1 MVLRFALIAA
11 WLALASPGFA
21 QDRIQVVTTTT
32 DLRSLTEAVGGD
44 RIAAVSLVPA
54 NMDAE
59 DYQPKPQDVLRL
71 KNAHMLVR
79 VGLDYD
85 LWVDRLLAQAGKPEI
100 SRGGPGYVDASF
112 AIAALELRGMS
123 VGPGDGHA
131 HGSGNP
137 HYWLDPKNAEI
148 ITATILEALAR
159 IDPANA
165 ASLRGQSVGFPRS
178 PADEAAEWETRLA
191 PLKAMPIVAYHN
203 SWPYFARRFRL
214 DFVGF
219 IEIKPGVPPSPSHLA
234 GIVQTM
240 RARGVRIVVRE
251 PHEPERDVAFVASKA
266 GASVVTL
273 AASVGALPQAGD
285 YISLFDAN
293 VDGAE
298 ISGWRTMIEPLAFLW
313 PSFLVAVCLVGI
325 HAYFGIQVLARKVI
339 FVDLALA
346 QIAALGATVA
356 FMLGH
361 PAQSPATYG
370 YSLAF
375 TLLAAVLLAF
385 TRAWGT
391 RVPQE
396 ALIGVI
402 YVVAAAAA
410 ILLIDRAP
418 QGAEHLKQ
426 ILTGN
431 ILTSG
436 LNEVAVIVPLYAAV
450 GLLHWLLRRRL
461 TGRGRLFG
469 NSSSMRP
476 LAWS

>member
-1 MVLRFALIAA
+1 
-11 WLALASPGFA
+11 
-21 QDRIQVVTTTT
+21 
-32 DLRSLTEAVGGD
+32 
-44 RIAAVSLVPA
+44 
-54 NMDAE
+54 MDAE

-71 KNAHMLVR
+71 KHARLLVR

-112 AIAALELRGMS
+112 GIAVLELRGMS

-148 ITATILEALAR
+148 ITGTILEALAR

-165 ASLRGQSVGFPRS
+165 ASY
-178 PADEAAEWETRLA
+178 EANRLAFLARLNAKLAEWEAKLA

-219 IEIKPGVPPSPSHLA
+219 IETKPGVPPSPSHLA

-273 AASVGALPQAGD
+273 AASVGALPQTGD

-293 VDGAE
+293 V
-298 ISGWRTMIEPLAFLW
+298 
-313 PSFLVAVCLVGI
+313 
-325 HAYFGIQVLARKVI
+325 
-339 FVDLALA
+339 
-346 QIAALGATVA
+346 
-356 FMLGH
+356 
-361 PAQSPATYG
+361 
-370 YSLAF
+370 
-375 TLLAAVLLAF
+375 
-385 TRAWGT
+385 
-391 RVPQE
+391 E
-396 ALIGVI
+396 ALTS
-402 YVVAAAAA
+402 AAAK
-410 ILLIDRAP
+410 R
-418 QGAEHLKQ
+418 
-426 ILTGN
+426 
-431 ILTSG
+431 
-436 LNEVAVIVPLYAAV
+436 
-450 GLLHWLLRRRL
+450 
-461 TGRGRLFG
+461 
-469 NSSSMRP
+469 
-476 LAWS
+476 